1 MPFCRSLI
9 YFFIYLRL
17 ITYVDI
23 LRAENLSSCGI
34 MTESDADLVV
44 EYEDRHGASFP
55 SEGEDPSM
63 SDSNTVNQDQDSFS
77 ILDGDSLLEAEG
89 PQLDLPPLFVH
100 VICSVNT
107 KSHHGSMPVQS
118 LPTCLGKTRMS
129 PHQMQNHD
137 CSMNSSVGWS
147 PPHPQTQSLSLSH
160 HHLDAVLIVDVILA
174 GEVISCLENASAL
187 QCLDLNE
194 LSVTLDLYVL
204 TLPVEI
210 EVMEDFH
217 HNRLKKKKNL
227 PVGH

>member
-1 MPFCRSLI
+1 
-9 YFFIYLRL
+9 
-17 ITYVDI
+17 
-23 LRAENLSSCGI
+23 

-44 EYEDRHGASFP
+44 EYEDRQACFP
-55 SEGEDPSM
+55 AEAEDRSV

-107 KSHHGSMPVQS
+107 KSCHGSMPVQT
-118 LPTCLGKTRMS
+118 LPTCLGERPHPS
-129 PHQMQNHD
+129 PHHFF
-137 CSMNSSVGWS
+137 
-147 PPHPQTQSLSLSH
+147 H
-160 HHLDAVLIVDVILA
+160 AVLTVGVVLA

-187 QCLDLNE
+187 QWVDLNE

-210 EVMEDFH
+210 EVMADFH
-217 HNRLKKKKNL
+217 HNRFKIISLSAIGGFPWCGVRKKR
-227 PVGH
+227 